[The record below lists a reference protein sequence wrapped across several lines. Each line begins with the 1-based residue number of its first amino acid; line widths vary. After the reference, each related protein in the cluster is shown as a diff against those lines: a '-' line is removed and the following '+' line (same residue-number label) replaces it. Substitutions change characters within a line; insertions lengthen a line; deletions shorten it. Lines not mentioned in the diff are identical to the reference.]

1 MIRIVLSIPWCL
13 PLGHADRGNITP
25 PRHEGGKISR
35 EGPDPMHLARFPRV
49 KLFPSPTPLHRLE
62 NLSRELGGPEIWI
75 KRDDCTVVATGGN
88 KVRKLEWLIGD
99 ARAQGA
105 THIVTQGAVQSN
117 HVRQT
122 AAVARRFGMKCTAL
136 LEHRIETNDR
146 DYLNSGNVLLDRLFG
161 CAIEYRP
168 AGVDMNAEAEMKG
181 EALRAEGEKPYVIP
195 GGGSNRVGALGYVSC
210 AQELVQQVDEMGLTI
225 DRMVTATGSAGTQAG
240 LIVGLEGMNAGVP
253 VLGIGVRLPKDAQ
266 EANVHRLAEA
276 TAHFV
281 GMRGGIARSAVMANC
296 DYVGPGYGQP
306 TPGMTEAVL
315 MLARLEGVL
324 LDPVYS
330 GKAMAGL
337 IDLIRKGEIRK
348 GETVVFLHTGG
359 AVGLFGY
366 TGVFE
371 QAMAG

>member
-1 MIRIVLSIPWCL
+1 
-13 PLGHADRGNITP
+13 
-25 PRHEGGKISR
+25 
-35 EGPDPMHLARFPRV
+35 MHLARFPRV
-49 KLFPSPTPLHRLE
+49 RLFPTPTPLEKLA
-62 NLSRELGGPEIWI
+62 NLTRHLGGPEIWI

-88 KVRKLEWLIGD
+88 KVRKLEWLVGE
-99 ARAQGA
+99 AQAQGA
-105 THIVTQGAVQSN
+105 THLVTQGAVQSN

-122 AAVARRFGMKCTAL
+122 AAVAARFGMKCTAL

-146 DYLNSGNVLLDRLFG
+146 DYLNSGNVLLDRLFD
-161 CAIEYRP
+161 ATMEYRP
-168 AGVDMNAEAEMKG
+168 GGADMNAEAEAKG
-181 EALRAEGEKPYVIP
+181 EALREAGEKAYVIP

-210 AQELVQQVDEMGLTI
+210 AQELMQQADEMGLRI
-225 DRMVTATGSAGTQAG
+225 DRVVTATGSAGTQAG
-240 LIVGLEGMNAGVP
+240 LVVGLEGSNAGVP
-253 VLGIGVRLPKDAQ
+253 VLGIGVRLPKDRQ

-276 TAHFV
+276 TADYV
-281 GMRGGIARSAVMANC
+281 GMRGGIARSAVVANC

-337 IDLIRKGEIRK
+337 IDLIRKGEIRG

-366 TGVFE
+366 RGVLE
-371 QAMAG
+371 DAATNAVLQ